1 MRSRVVAAAVVA
13 LVLTDIAGATVA
25 NVKQYGAKGDGTTDD
40 THAFVVRNQNQHS
53 VTPLLA
59 KARTHTFRRF
69 IALRGSYATLT
80 YRSI

>member
-1 MRSRVVAAAVVA
+1 MRSRVGAAAVVA
-13 LVLTDIAGATVA
+13 LVLSDIAGATVA

-53 VTPLLA
+53 PSVTPLLA

-69 IALRGSYATLT
+69 IVL
-80 YRSI
+80 